1 MLSRHSL
8 PPLLPTCPMTGP
20 AATARRLADRLCGLT
35 RSLRVLDAVRWPDET
50 EREFHAAGGT
60 ELPTVDPT
68 TYGRPLPFCPTATSR
83 ELAALDRE
91 VRAELGTDD
100 PAARLLRKVIRET
113 DLSARMLA
121 ARGTPAFAALSR
133 ELYGTTLGTH
143 WLPELTD
150 LLESLLETLPAD
162 EPVTHT
168 LTATEAAADLA
179 GRFASYFG
187 TGSRI
192 AVTVCTTISSDAAA
206 GNGYL
211 KLRAGARFSPADV
224 RLLEV
229 HEGWAHLATTLNGQ
243 RQPVLPVLA
252 RCTPSG
258 TRTQEGLAVFLELVT
273 GATSRARVAKLLN
286 RTRAVAMAEA
296 GADFRDVYRFF
307 VEATGCR
314 TESYRHAARVFRGS
328 VPTGGPF
335 TKDLSYGEGLVRVL
349 QFVRQELAGGGW
361 GRVPLLMCG
370 KSAVEDAGLLAE
382 LGRRGWLAPP
392 RWVPPPLRD
401 RAGLLA
407 RLEELAPA
415 SYNRV

>member
-8 PPLLPTCPMTGP
+8 PPLLPPCPLTGP
-20 AATARRLADRLCGLT
+20 AATARRLADRLT
-35 RSLRVLDAVRWPDET
+35 RLSRPLRVLDAVRWPDET
-50 EREFHAAGGT
+50 ERAFHAAGGT
-60 ELPTVDPT
+60 GLPAVDSA
-68 TYGRPLPFCPTATSR
+68 TYGRPLPFCPPDTSR

-91 VRAELGTDD
+91 VRAELGTAD
-100 PAARLLRKVIRET
+100 PAARLLRKVIHET
-113 DLSARMLA
+113 ELSVRLIA
-121 ARGTPAFAALSR
+121 ARGTPAFATLSR
-133 ELYGTTLGTH
+133 ELYGSTLGTN
-143 WLPELTD
+143 WLPELTG
-150 LLESLLETLPAD
+150 LLDSLLETLPAD

-168 LTATEAAADLA
+168 FTATEAAAELA
-179 GRFASYFG
+179 ARFASYFG

-192 AVTVCTTISSDAAA
+192 AVTVCAAITADAAA
-206 GNGYL
+206 GSGYL
-211 KLRAGARFSPADV
+211 KLRAGARFSPTDV

-296 GADFRDVYRFF
+296 GADFRDVHRFF
-307 VEATGCR
+307 VESTGCR
-314 TESYRHAARVFRGS
+314 TEAYRRAARVFRGS
-328 VPTGGPF
+328 LPTGGPF

-349 QFVRQELAGGGW
+349 RFMRQELAGGGW

-407 RLEELAPA
+407 RLEELAGVG
-415 SYNRV
+415 YNPV